1 MPLKITHVDT
11 KVLVLLV
18 HAIATS
24 PRAQRAQKQAQILY
38 AFGGGSAL
46 IQPGGMISRI
56 TFRLCVSSTSY
67 VTGSCSCS
75 DRYGCLSRSSAL
87 FDSGFTARQHAHG
100 LLDGVMSQGDTRTM
114 LQRAL
119 LLTANEQ

>member
-38 AFGGGSAL
+38 AVIGGFAL

-56 TFRLCVSSTSY
+56 MFRLYVSRTSY
-67 VTGSCSCS
+67 VTGSGSCS
-75 DRYGCLSRSSAL
+75 DRL
-87 FDSGFTARQHAHG
+87 
-100 LLDGVMSQGDTRTM
+100 
-114 LQRAL
+114 
-119 LLTANEQ
+119 